1 MVLSLTELL
10 SQWKNIKLRV
20 KIKII
25 QVVLSAKINKEQTL
39 FVQQNTDNHD
49 NILLKVVMLVP
60 KTQWATV
67 QYSQELKGKIVSLD
81 RTQQI
86 GGKQTS
92 DRVAMVKGL
101 SFIS

>member
-25 QVVLSAKINKEQTL
+25 QVVLNAKINKEQTL